1 MIAKRKSFEPG
12 HRRKFLV
19 VIDDTPECD
28 CALVY
33 AAKRAE
39 RTEGAL
45 VLLHVI
51 VPEAPQ
57 QWQGVEEIMRAEA
70 FEEARALLGR
80 AVDRAQEIARVMP
93 EVVIREGNR
102 AEEILKLIL
111 DDEDVAILVLAAE
124 TGADGPG
131 PLVQAI
137 GGRTAGN
144 FPIPITIV
152 PGHLD
157 TAAIL
162 SMA

>member
-39 RTEGAL
+39 RTDGAL

-51 VPEAPQ
+51 VPESAQ

-70 FEEARALLGR
+70 FAEARAILGR
-80 AVDRAQEIARVMP
+80 AVDRAREIARVVP
-93 EVVIREGNR
+93 EIVIREGQR
-102 AEEILKLIL
+102 GEEVLKLIL
-111 DDEDVAILVLAAE
+111 DDEDLAILVLAAAP
-124 TGADGPG
+124 GSNGPG
-131 PLVQAI
+131 PLVSTLV
-137 GGRTAGN
+137 GRSAGN

-157 TAAIL
+157 TGAIL
-162 SMA
+162 TMA

>member
-1 MIAKRKSFEPG
+1 MMSKRKSFEPG

-51 VPEAPQ
+51 VPESPQ

-70 FEEARALLGR
+70 FEESRALLGR
-80 AVDRAQEIARVMP
+80 AVDRAQAIARVEP
-93 EVVIREGNR
+93 EIVIREGQR

-111 DDEDVAILVLAAE
+111 DDEDLAILVLAAE
-124 TGADGPG
+124 TGSDGPG
-131 PLVQAI
+131 PLVTAI
-137 GGRTAGN
+137 AGRSAGA

-157 TAAIL
+157 TDTIL
-162 SMA
+162 TMA